1 MAEFEVLIESVAS
14 VEDHPNADRL
24 SLVGIRG
31 YKCVSAKLEDGS
43 HRYKVGD
50 RVVYVPEGAV
60 VPEWLLRKGFWSEK
74 DNKGMLAGSK
84 GDRVKA
90 IRLRDAL
97 SQGIL
102 FSVNR
107 FAGYDYEKHF
117 ALEDF
122 DAWSHHVPGTDWD
135 DWLNVILEE
144 GVDVANLLGIT
155 KYEPPVP
162 ASMSGEAVSIGIENT
177 FHFDIENI
185 KKYPNVLEGHEVVAE
200 EKIHGTCAIF
210 GILPRSPYHDN
221 LVDGEF
227 VVASKGLFGRGISIK
242 DTPENRVKNLYLKAF
257 IEHGLDDVLRVLSQN
272 FNEGRDVFVLGEIY
286 GEGVQD
292 LTYSDKLGFRAFGI
306 RFRQEDGNLKW
317 LDPDEKYELLDN
329 CSVARPPVLYR
340 GPYSVEAIEAVTSG
354 TSSIDG
360 KTLKE
365 GVVVTPVKEFEDR
378 YLGRAIVKSVSP
390 DYLLRK
396 GGTEF
401 T

>member
-31 YKCVSAKLEDGS
+31 YKCVSGKLEDGS

-102 FSVNR
+102 FSVDK
-107 FAGYDYEKHF
+107 FDGYDPEKHF
-117 ALEDF
+117 SLE
-122 DAWSHHVPGTDWD
+122 AYIEELNWSNIHVPGFE
-135 DWLNVILEE
+135 LKK
-144 GVDVANLLGIT
+144 VDVGDNVAELLGIT

-210 GILPRSPYHDN
+210 GNLPRSPYHDN

-306 RFRQEDGNLKW
+306 RFRQEDGTLRW

-329 CSVARPPVLYR
+329 CSVHRPPVLYR